1 MLKQNRL
8 RAAHV
13 RGAGTRRSLRSLPS
27 QTSLWLCERWA
38 RHCLSATDVTDA
50 HLGHPHYT
58 QSFSTLPQAV
68 GWLFSQEGLRT
79 LVLCHRRDRVLPPI
93 PLSSLGVVRVKPKL
107 VWMLAKL
114 FFLSPIALHL
124 PILNYIAQVS
134 RFLRNSQCT
143 VSDKWAPVVPT
154 VTSSLPTHSM
164 FNTCYGFEPSSNTS
178 SASSYW
184 GKASSLCTRP
194 CILFSTSNF
203 SHLAPSQSLNRPNST
218 LTL

>member
-1 MLKQNRL
+1 MIVWKM
-8 RAAHV
+8 
-13 RGAGTRRSLRSLPS
+13 S
-27 QTSLWLCERWA
+27 
-38 RHCLSATDVTDA
+38 
-50 HLGHPHYT
+50 
-58 QSFSTLPQAV
+58 QAV
-68 GWLFSQEGLRT
+68 IIWGWCDWCPPRAPPLHAVFFYLATSRGMNFFSDFFLR

-93 PLSSLGVVRVKPKL
+93 PLSSLRVARVKPKL
-107 VWMLAKL
+107 VWMIAKFL
-114 FFLSPIALHL
+114 FLTHIALHL

-154 VTSSLPTHSM
+154 VTSSLPLPTHSV
-164 FNTCYGFEPSSNTS
+164 FNTCYGFEPSNYTS